1 MLSET
6 ARPKEEYEA
15 FSKAKSAI
23 VQVLGGSTGYDDLD
37 LPLDEEDR
45 RVHNSAT
52 VRPDD
57 LHRDL
62 GPPQE
67 ETVPLEDDF
76 NPFPGLERPVE
87 F

>member
-1 MLSET
+1 MLKET
-6 ARPKEEYEA
+6 ARPREEYEA
-15 FSKAKSAI
+15 FSKAKNAI
-23 VQVLGGSTGYDDLD
+23 VQVLNGESGYDDLD

-45 RVHNSAT
+45 EEHLAA
-52 VRPDD
+52 VRDGN